1 MPCPGI
7 GVHPA
12 HYWRTTMPYTHIH
25 RLGVYLIE
33 FAFCAMDDY
42 GNLIE
47 VDFGSTL
54 FNFNDTP

>member
-1 MPCPGI
+1 
-7 GVHPA
+7 
-12 HYWRTTMPYTHIH
+12 MPYTHIH

-33 FAFCAMDDY
+33 VAFCAIDDY

-54 FNFNDTP
+54 FNFNETP